1 MSHAS
6 VLGVQQCPDHT
17 AHVCE
22 QVEEAPSEQQVQQAL
37 DFLTSQL
44 NLQAAEVKKV
54 VKAFPEV
61 VACDVANQLQANM
74 SKLEKDWK
82 LTGQVAAKAVV
93 RSPAVLGYNVDCE
106 GTCIGECNRCWA
118 RF

>member
-1 MSHAS
+1 M
-6 VLGVQQCPDHT
+6 
-17 AHVCE
+17 
-22 QVEEAPSEQQVQQAL
+22 QVEEPPSVDQVQDAL
-37 DFLTSQL
+37 DFLRSEL
-44 NLQAAEVKKV
+44 GLQGPDVKKV